1 MQQPNKADET
11 PRDPDGEFPFAV
23 PETLFAYLMHA
34 TRLREAALRDALVP
48 LGLGPSRHRI
58 LVVLARLG
66 PTAMSE
72 ISLQTGIDRTT
83 LTRIA
88 DRLVDGGLVERT
100 DAPGDRRQVRL
111 VLTDKGRAAYRGSIK
126 AASELNRAIA
136 SALPER
142 AQREL
147 VRALASLVGAMT
159 PDEELRRQLL
169 DVRPPSPRRAT
180 RPA

>member
-1 MQQPNKADET
+1 MQQPSKADET

-34 TRLREAALRDALVP
+34 TRLREAALREALAP
-48 LGLGPSRHRI
+48 LGLGPSRHRV

-88 DRLVDGGLVERT
+88 DRLVEAGLVVRT

-111 VLTDKGRAAYRGSIK
+111 VLTDKGRAGVRNSIK
-126 AASELNRAIA
+126 AAGEVNRAIT

-159 PDEELRRQLL
+159 PDAELRGQLL
-169 DVRPPSPRRAT
+169 EVRPPTHRAARRSA
-180 RPA
+180 